1 MSVFHAERGDFEL
14 RDVVIP
20 DLSPGEVL
28 VRNSYATLCRSDVLT
43 VQGKRREKDPTTLGH
58 EVVGRVEALGPG
70 GVPDDLRGEPVRIG
84 DRITW
89 AVYAAD
95 PGTQMSRRGIP
106 QKSEGLFKY
115 GHEQVTDGSLLHG
128 GLASHIILRRHTPLV
143 VLRDARLPDRTAAII
158 NCAVATVAG
167 GIRLSGDLEGRQ
179 VLVTGSGMLGLVA
192 VAMCRDKGAARV
204 AAMDANPSRLEWAM
218 RFGADIGIP
227 ASDFLRPADAVGPGS
242 DHQPFDRVLDFTGH
256 PDILRRGVDCLGTG
270 GSAIWVGSTYPQPPV
285 QIDAESIVRRL
296 LTIRGLHNY
305 IPDDL
310 LAAVD
315 FMERRHASMPFD
327 ALVSG
332 DFALEDVEEA
342 FRCAITDNPCRV
354 GIRL

>member
-95 PGTQMSRRGIP
+95 PDTPMSRRGIP

-167 GIRLSGDLEGRQ
+167 ALRLSGGVEGRR
-179 VLVTGSGMLGLVA
+179 VLVAGAGMLGLVA
-192 VAMCRDKGAARV
+192 VAMCRERGAVGVAVLDADARRLDE
-204 AAMDANPSRLEWAM
+204 AAP
-218 RFGADIGIP
+218 FGADMFISA
-227 ASDFLRPADAVGPGS
+227 ASFLRSTGPAEAWADRPC
-242 DHQPFDRVLDFTGH
+242 FDLAFDFTGH
-256 PDILRRGVDCLGTG
+256 PEMLRASLDRIDVGGV
-270 GSAIWVGSTYPQPPV
+270 AVWVGSTYPQPPV
-285 QIDAESIVRRL
+285 QLDAETVVRRL
-296 LTIRGLHNY
+296 LTVRGLHNY
-305 IPDDL
+305 TPADL
-310 LAAVD
+310 LEAVR
-315 FMERRHASMPFD
+315 FMERQHRRLPFD
-327 ALVSG
+327 ALISG
-332 DFALEDVEEA
+332 DFPLDDVGEA
-342 FRCAITDNPCRV
+342 FRHAIVGNPHRV
-354 GIRL
+354 GIIP